1 MAANAGFARQ
11 AEAPGAVISRGP
23 SGPLQSRSAS
33 RQRDAIRIVI
43 LLAEAARVARPAE
56 APGAVISRGPSGP
69 LQSRSASRQRD
80 LIVILFVLAAAARV
94 AHKHVIVF
102 VIVLAAVR
110 GLVRDSQVMPRALTW
125 LLGPA
130 PAWYERRKSALAAA
144 RARRAQRLASLK

>member
-1 MAANAGFARQ
+1 MIGDHDGRSAGRATLLVRAVDAILGTHRGDMAANAGF
-11 AEAPGAVISRGP
+11 
-23 SGPLQSRSAS
+23 
-33 RQRDAIRIVI
+33 
-43 LLAEAARVARPAE
+43 ARPAE